1 MSSENNFDFNLE
13 NIEKTLNRCTILTD
27 ETFDVTGNNEKIVQN
42 VSYSGNRNFFKKTKW
57 PIQSINKK
65 CIYFWKICIF

>member
-42 VSYSGNRNFFKKTKW
+42 VSYSGNRNFF
-57 PIQSINKK
+57 
-65 CIYFWKICIF
+65 